1 MTEAKLGWKDELELV
16 VQKDQEFFLAN
27 PTQEYYVRPITQAEL
42 SEAHAQR
49 KFPPA
54 NSLVL
59 VGELEPGVRIRAPFA
74 EEEGIPSDEFAEM
87 KKEIQQRKN
96 KYKKRPKHKGFK
108 SLLEE
113 SRS

>member
-1 MTEAKLGWKDELELV
+1 MKEVKSGWEAELELV

-27 PTQEYYVRPITQAEL
+27 PNQDYYVRPITQAEL
-42 SEAHAQR
+42 SEAHSQR

-59 VGELEPGVRIRAPFA
+59 VGEIEPGVRIRAPFA
-74 EEEGIPSDEFAEM
+74 EEEGI
-87 KKEIQQRKN
+87 QRKN
-96 KYKKRPKHKGFK
+96 TYKKRPKHKGFK
-108 SLLEE
+108 SLLKE